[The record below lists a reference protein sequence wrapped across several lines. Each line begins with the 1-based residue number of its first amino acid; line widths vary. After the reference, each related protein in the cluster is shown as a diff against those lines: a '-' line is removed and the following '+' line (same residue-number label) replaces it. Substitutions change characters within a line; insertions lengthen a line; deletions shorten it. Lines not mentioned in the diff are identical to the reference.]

1 MSKNRRF
8 AGGEL
13 QKFRQGG
20 NVQRSRDRP
29 AAEIVKRSEVA
40 GPVVSRRGI
49 TVGGVPALEAFLRD
63 AGDYI
68 PLYEAPEVRMCV
80 HQYADLVSNMTVRLM
95 ENTDRGDRRVKNEL
109 AAFLDR
115 TPSKAMN
122 RKTLMYWI
130 VETMLTAGDGNA
142 VILPEYDGE
151 FIADLVP
158 LDPALVLFEDAP
170 GEERYRV
177 RYGGAVLRP
186 EEVLHFRIN
195 PDISRP
201 WIGHGFRLPLRQ
213 IVDAIAQAGRTKDN
227 LLKSPVPSLII
238 KLDGLAD
245 EFQTKDG
252 RDKLVDQYVLNKD
265 SGKPW
270 AIPAEMVEVN
280 EVKPLSISDLAISE
294 NLKLDQTK
302 IACLMG
308 VPPFTVG
315 VGDYKDDAYNFFIN
329 QAVRGVAS
337 VIEQE
342 MTRKL
347 ILNPDWHI
355 QLNPRSLY
363 NYKLSELVT
372 AGKELVDRAAM
383 RRNEWR
389 DWIGLSPDEGMDELY
404 LLENYLPTNMLGQQ
418 KKLKGGGNV
427 SDED

>member
-1 MSKNRRF
+1 MSK
-8 AGGEL
+8 
-13 QKFRQGG
+13 K
-20 NVQRSRDRP
+20 RSRDRP
-29 AAEIVKRSEVA
+29 AERVRLSDVS

-95 ENTDRGDRRVKNEL
+95 ENTDRGDRRVNNEL

-122 RKTLMYWI
+122 RKTLIYWI
-130 VETMLTAGDGNA
+130 VATLFTAGDGNA

-151 FIADLVP
+151 YLADLVP
-158 LDPALVLFEDAP
+158 LDPAQVLFEDVP
-170 GEERYRV
+170 GEDRYRV
-177 RYGGAVLRP
+177 RYGGAVFRP

-195 PDISRP
+195 PTTARP
-201 WIGHGFRLPLRQ
+201 WIGHGFRLSLRQ

-227 LLKSPVPSLII
+227 LLKSPAPSLVV
-238 KLDGLAD
+238 KLDGLAE
-245 EFQTKDG
+245 EFQTPEG
-252 RDKLVDQYVLNKD
+252 RNKLLDQYVLNQG
-265 SGKPW
+265 SGRPW
-270 AIPAEMVEVN
+270 AIPAELVDVK
-280 EVKPLSISDLAISE
+280 EVKPLSIHDLAISE

-315 VGDYKDDAYNFFIN
+315 VGDYKDDAYNFFVN

-347 ILNPDWHI
+347 IYNPAWHI

-404 LLENYLPTNMLGQQ
+404 LLENYLPTNRLGDQ
-418 KKLKGGGNV
+418 KKLKEGGV
-427 SDED
+427 SDENGDA

>member
-1 MSKNRRF
+1 MSK
-8 AGGEL
+8 
-13 QKFRQGG
+13 K
-20 NVQRSRDRP
+20 RSRDRP
-29 AAEIVKRSEVA
+29 AERVRAADVA
-40 GPVVSRRGI
+40 GPVISRRGI

-68 PLYEAPEVRMCV
+68 PLWQAPEVRMCV
-80 HQYADLVSNMTVRLM
+80 HQYADLVSNMTVRIM
-95 ENTDRGDRRVKNEL
+95 ENTERGDRRVNNEL
-109 AAFLDR
+109 SAFLDR

-122 RKTLMYWI
+122 RKTLIYWI
-130 VETMLTAGDGNA
+130 VEVLFTAGDGNA
-142 VILPEYDGE
+142 VVLPEYDGE
-151 FIADLVP
+151 YLTDLVP
-158 LDPALVLFEDAP
+158 LDPAQVIFEDAP

-177 RYGGAVLRP
+177 RYGSAVFRP

-195 PDISRP
+195 PETARP
-201 WIGHGFRLPLRQ
+201 WIGHGFRLSLRQ

-227 LLKSPVPSLII
+227 LLKSPAPSLIVN
-238 KLDGLAD
+238 LDGLTD
-245 EFQTKDG
+245 EFQTPEG
-252 RDKLVDQYVLNKD
+252 RDRLADKYVTTQG
-265 SGKPW
+265 SGRPW
-270 AIPAEMVEVN
+270 VIPAEMVKVQEVR
-280 EVKPLSISDLAISE
+280 PLSIADLAISE

-315 VGDYKDDAYNFFIN
+315 VGDYDDAAYNFFVN

-347 ILNPDWHI
+347 LLNPAWHV

-389 DWIGLSPDEGMDELY
+389 DWIGLSPDEEMDEIY
-404 LLENYLPTNMLGQQ
+404 LLENYLPTDRLGDQ
-418 KKLKGGGNV
+418 KKLKEGGAD
-427 SDED
+427 DENGDA

>member
-1 MSKNRRF
+1 MSK
-8 AGGEL
+8 
-13 QKFRQGG
+13 K
-20 NVQRSRDRP
+20 RSRDRP
-29 AAEIVKRSEVA
+29 AVKRVGDGEVS
-40 GPVVSRRGI
+40 GPVISRRGI

-95 ENTDRGDRRVKNEL
+95 ENTDRGDRRVNPLHNEL

-122 RKTLMYWI
+122 RKTLIYWI
-130 VETMLTAGDGNA
+130 VATMFGAGDGNA
-142 VILPEYDGE
+142 VVLPEYDGE
-151 FIADLVP
+151 YLSDLVP
-158 LDPALVLFEDAP
+158 LDPAQVVFEDAP
-170 GEERYRV
+170 GAERYRV
-177 RYGGAVLRP
+177 RYGGAVFRP

-195 PDISRP
+195 PETSRP
-201 WIGHGFRLPLRQ
+201 WIGHGFRLGLRQ

-227 LLKSPVPSLII
+227 LMKSPTPSLIV

-245 EFQTKDG
+245 EFQTPEG
-252 RDKLVDQYVLNKD
+252 RNKLLDQYVLNQG
-265 SGKPW
+265 SGRPW
-270 AIPAEMVEVN
+270 AIPAELVN
-280 EVKPLSISDLAISE
+280 VQEIKPLSISDLAISE

-315 VGDYKDDAYNFFIN
+315 VGDYKDDAYNFFVN

-347 ILNPDWHI
+347 IYNPAWHI

-372 AGKELVDRAAM
+372 AGKELVDRASM

-389 DWIGLSPDEGMDELY
+389 DWLGLSPDEEMDEIY
-404 LLENYLPTNMLGQQ
+404 LLENYLPVNRLGDQ
-418 KKLKGGGNV
+418 KKLKEGGA
-427 SDED
+427 SDEHGDA

>member
-20 NVQRSRDRP
+20 NMQRSRDRP

-63 AGDYI
+63 CGDYI

-115 TPSKAMN
+115 TPSKCMN
-122 RKTLMYWI
+122 RKTLIYWI

-151 FIADLVP
+151 FLSDLVP
-158 LDPALVLFEDAP
+158 LDPSLVLFEDAP

-201 WIGHGFRLPLRQ
+201 WIGHGFRLPLRK
-213 IVDAIAQAGRTKDN
+213 IVDAIAQAGRTKEN

-265 SGKPW
+265 SG
-270 AIPAEMVEVN
+270 N
-280 EVKPLSISDLAISE
+280 TDNPL
-294 NLKLDQTK
+294 
-302 IACLMG
+302 
-308 VPPFTVG
+308 
-315 VGDYKDDAYNFFIN
+315 
-329 QAVRGVAS
+329 
-337 VIEQE
+337 
-342 MTRKL
+342 
-347 ILNPDWHI
+347 
-355 QLNPRSLY
+355 
-363 NYKLSELVT
+363 
-372 AGKELVDRAAM
+372 
-383 RRNEWR
+383 
-389 DWIGLSPDEGMDELY
+389 
-404 LLENYLPTNMLGQQ
+404 
-418 KKLKGGGNV
+418 
-427 SDED
+427 